1 MLLENSLT
9 RPKNQFRKMKKILA
23 LIFLISS
30 FAQAQYTVNGTMS
43 PTIDTDWVILYK
55 IEGATQKFIQ
65 NTKIKIDSVAIQG
78 KKQAIGSFSFTLP
91 ENTKVGSYRITYRLE
106 NAGFLDFVFN
116 KEDVNFG
123 FHPEY
128 ANQTVT
134 YTTSKEN
141 MLYKDYVDTISTA
154 QATLDSIQVA
164 VLQNQGLNLKNEY
177 KEALKK
183 VNNIQKGYLEASNG
197 MYVQPFI
204 KASKRNNLPEI
215 IETPENYMS
224 NMIDSFFDPI
234 DFNNKTLVNS
244 AFITDK
250 ITDYVFYI
258 NYSPDPATQQKLYKQ
273 SVDKVFSKIGNI
285 SYKKEIIE
293 FLINQFESDM
303 NLELIDYLF
312 DNYYSKLPT
321 NLQDKEFKEG
331 KEALFAAEVGRIAP
345 DFSWKEDGKQLTLS
359 KLNDAEN
366 YLLIFWSTTCSHCL
380 TEIPQVHTFL
390 TENDQV
396 KVIAYSLES
405 DSYGWNSFKKTLPN
419 WHHVLGLNK
428 WENKTARTYNIV
440 STPSYFILDANKKII
455 AKPEH
460 FKDVK
465 LFFNKK

>member
-1 MLLENSLT
+1 
-9 RPKNQFRKMKKILA
+9 MKKILA

-30 FAQAQYTVNGTMS
+30 FVQAQYNINGTMS
-43 PTIDTDWVILYK
+43 TTIDTDWVILYK

-65 NTKIKIDSVAIQG
+65 NSTIKKSSVNVQG
-78 KKQAIGSFSFTLP
+78 KKQTIGHFSFTLP
-91 ENTKVGSYRITYRLE
+91 ENTEVGSYRVTYSLE
-106 NAGFLDFVFN
+106 NAGFVDFIFN

-134 YTTSKEN
+134 FSTSKEN
-141 MLYKDYVDTISTA
+141 IVYQNYTDQIATA
-154 QATLDSIQVA
+154 QQSLDSIQVA
-164 VLQNQGLNLKNEY
+164 ALQNPSLNLKNEY

-204 KASKRNNLPEI
+204 KASLRNNLPEI
-215 IETPENYMS
+215 IETPEKYMS
-224 NMIDSFFDPI
+224 NIIDSFFNNI
-234 DFNNKTLVNS
+234 DFNNKTLLNS
-244 AFITDK
+244 SFITDK
-250 ITDYVFYI
+250 ITDYIFYI
-258 NYSPDPATQQKLYKQ
+258 NYSPDPETQKQLYKQ
-273 SVDKVFSKIGNI
+273 SVDTVLSIIENTT
-285 SYKKEIIE
+285 YKKEIIE
-293 FLINQFESDM
+293 FLINQFETSMD
-303 NLELIDYLF
+303 LELIDYLF
-312 DNYYSKLPT
+312 ENHYNKLPIY
-321 NLQDKEFKEG
+321 LQDKEFKEG

-345 DFSWKEDGKQLTLS
+345 DFSWKENGKQLTLS
-359 KLNDAEN
+359 ELNDAEN

-390 TENDQV
+390 AENKQV
-396 KVIAYSLES
+396 KVVAYSLES
-405 DSYGWNSFKKTLPN
+405 DRYGWNSFKKTLPN

-465 LFFNKK
+465 LFFEKK